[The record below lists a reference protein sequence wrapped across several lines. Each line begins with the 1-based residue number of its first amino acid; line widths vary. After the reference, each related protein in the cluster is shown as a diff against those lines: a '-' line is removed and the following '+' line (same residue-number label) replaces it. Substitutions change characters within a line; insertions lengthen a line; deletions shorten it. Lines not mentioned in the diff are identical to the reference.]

1 VLCRTGPDTVSSP
14 DEKQNRGG
22 ALIVNS
28 DLAGDRT
35 RSRSNALLSIVVP
48 MYNEAGALEA
58 FFTCVDAAIART
70 GAAAEIICVDDG
82 SRDDTLR
89 LLTER
94 AAGDSRIKVI
104 ALARNFGKE
113 AALSAG
119 LQAARGQMIV
129 PIDADLQDPP
139 ELIPEFVRLW
149 ETGYDVVYG
158 VRVDRSSDQFLK
170 RITASSFYG
179 LFNLISDFPIP
190 SNAGDYRLMDRK
202 VVDAVNR
209 LPERN
214 RFTKGLFAW
223 VGFSQVGVP
232 FTRPQRA
239 GGKSTQG
246 YLALT
251 RLALDGTFSFSTA
264 PLRVWTSVG
273 LAAGGVAALYGCYLI
288 LRVLFTGRE
297 VHGYASLMVAILFA
311 FALQMVALGV
321 LGEYVGRLY
330 SEAKGRPNFIVDRR
344 IGFDD

>member
-1 VLCRTGPDTVSSP
+1 MQHRA
-14 DEKQNRGG
+14 G

-28 DLAGDRT
+28 DPASGLA
-35 RSRSNALLSIVVP
+35 RSRADALLSIVVP
-48 MYNEAGALEA
+48 THNESASLDA
-58 FFTCVDAAIART
+58 FFAGLDAAIAET
-70 GAAAEIICVDDG
+70 GAAAEIICIDNG

-94 AAGDSRIKVI
+94 AAGDSRIKVL

-119 LQAARGQMIV
+119 LEAARGDMIV

-139 ELIPEFVRLW
+139 DLIPEFVRLW

-158 VRVDRSSDQFLK
+158 VRVDRSRDQWLK
-170 RITASSFYG
+170 RATANSFYRV
-179 LFNLISDFPIP
+179 FNLISDVPIP
-190 SNAGDYRLMDRK
+190 SNAGDFHLMDRK

-223 VGFSQVGVP
+223 VGFSQVEVP
-232 FTRPQRA
+232 FTRPRRT
-239 GGKSTQG
+239 GGQSSLG
-246 YLALT
+246 NL
-251 RLALDGTFSFSTA
+251 RLMRFALDGITSFSTA

-288 LRVLFTGRE
+288 LRVLFAGRE

-311 FALQMVALGV
+311 FALQMIAFGV

-330 SEAKGRPNFIVDRR
+330 SEVKGRPNFIVDRR